1 MTLAQF
7 DVYSIIS
14 GEALTQ
20 AGDGGLVQV
29 NGGIELVQLSRIGKS
44 GSGADCLAAIA
55 LNYSPQII
63 FYILPINW

>member
-29 NGGIELVQLSRIGKS
+29 NGGIELVQIVWLLS
-44 GSGADCLAAIA
+44 
-55 LNYSPQII
+55 P
-63 FYILPINW
+63 